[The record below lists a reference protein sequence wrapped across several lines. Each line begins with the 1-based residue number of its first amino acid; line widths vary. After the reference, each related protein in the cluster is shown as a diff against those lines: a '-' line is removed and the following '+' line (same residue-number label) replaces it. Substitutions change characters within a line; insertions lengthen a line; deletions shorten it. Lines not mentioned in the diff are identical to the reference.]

1 MQLSQHYQKYTVST
15 ERLLL
20 AICVPLAALLLFPLL
35 YLLLRASEVDQQ
47 AAFDYLSRMS
57 TLRIIGRSLLLVFS
71 VSLTSCLI
79 GIPAAWLTTR
89 TNLIGREWWS
99 VVLTLPLVIPSYVG
113 AFALIG
119 AFGPRGIFQ
128 GWLETLFGI
137 ERLPPIYGFWGAWF
151 SVTLF
156 SYPYIFL
163 NVRAG
168 LRGIDPALEEASRT
182 LGKTAWETFYR
193 VTLPQLR
200 PFISAGILLVALYT
214 LSDFGAVAMMQYN
227 VFTRA
232 IYLQLGVNLNFA
244 ALLSLVLVIFTIAI
258 MAVSILMEGRGQ
270 YYTQNIHRKPRL
282 VKLGRW
288 QLAAQLYCFLILGVA
303 LIGPMS
309 VVAYWLYNG
318 YIVQGE
324 PLTDII
330 RPLQSSMRIAAL
342 AALACGVTAVPLV
355 FLQVRYPKFYNQW
368 IARSAYLGYALP
380 GVVVALALVFVGAR
394 YFSATLYQTLPM
406 LIFAYVIRFLP
417 QALGPA
423 RASLMQVSP
432 TVEECGL
439 TLGKSRRKVFWGITL
454 PLMRPGLVT
463 GMALVFL
470 TTMKEL
476 PLTLL
481 LAPIGY
487 DTLAV
492 RIWSATG
499 ELFYARAAAPALVMV
514 IISALSLVFVLDSDE
529 RR

>member
-1 MQLSQHYQKYTVST
+1 MRVNYRKNLIST
-15 ERLLL
+15 EKLLL
-20 AICVPLAALLLFPLL
+20 AVSIPLAVLLLFPLG
-35 YLLLRASEVDQQ
+35 YLVIRASEVDSQ
-47 AAFDYLSRMS
+47 AAANYLLRGS
-57 TLRIIGRSLLLVFS
+57 TLRIIGRSLLLVVS
-71 VSLTSCLI
+71 VSLTACLI

-89 TNLIGREWWS
+89 TTLKGRDWWA

-137 ERLPPIYGFWGAWF
+137 ERLPSIYGFWGAWF

-156 SYPYIFL
+156 SYPYVFL
-163 NVRAG
+163 SVRAG

-182 LGKTAWETFYR
+182 LGKSALETFWR

-200 PFISAGILLVALYT
+200 PFISAGVLLVALYT

-244 ALLSLVLVIFTIAI
+244 ALLSLVLVVFTVLL
-258 MAVSILMEGRGQ
+258 MLFSIWMEGRGQ
-270 YYTQNIHRKPRL
+270 YYTEHVHRKIRL
-282 VKLGRW
+282 IPLGHW
-288 QLAAQLYCFLILGVA
+288 QAAAQLYCIFIFGIA
-303 LIGPMS
+303 LVGPMS
-309 VVAYWLYNG
+309 VIAYWLYNG
-318 YIVQGE
+318 YVVQGE
-324 PLTDII
+324 ELHNIL
-330 RPLQSSMRIAAL
+330 RPLQSSIRVAAL
-342 AALACGVTAVPLV
+342 AAGACGIAAIPLV
-355 FLQVRYPKFYNQW
+355 FLQVRYPRFFNQW

-380 GVVVALALVFVGAR
+380 GVVVALTLVFVGAR
-394 YFSATLYQTLPM
+394 YFSTTLYQTLPM
-406 LIFAYVIRFLP
+406 LIFAYMIRFLP
-417 QALGPA
+417 QALGPT

-432 TVEECGL
+432 QIEECGL

-454 PLMRPGLVT
+454 PLMRPGWVA

-470 TTMKEL
+470 TTLKEL

-492 RIWSATG
+492 RIWSATA
-499 ELFYARAAAPALVMV
+499 ESFYARAAAPALVMV
-514 IISALSLVFVLDSDE
+514 IISALSLVFVLDSDD

>member
-1 MQLSQHYQKYTVST
+1 MQLHYQKNIIST

-20 AICVPLAALLLFPLL
+20 AVSLPLAAVLLFPLL
-35 YLLLRASEVDQQ
+35 YLILRASQVDPQT
-47 AAFDYLSRMS
+47 ALDYLFRTS
-57 TLRIIGRSLLLVFS
+57 TLNIIGRSLLLIAS
-71 VSLTSCLI
+71 VSVASCLI

-89 TNLIGREWWS
+89 TNLIGRELWA

-113 AFALIG
+113 AFAMIG

-128 GWLETLFGI
+128 SILETLLGI
-137 ERLPPIYGFWGAWF
+137 ERIPSIYGFWGAWF

-163 NVRAG
+163 SVRAG

-182 LGKTAWETFYR
+182 LGKSAWETFWR
-193 VTLPQLR
+193 ITLPQLR

-244 ALLSLVLVIFTIAI
+244 ALLSLVLVIFTVALMTI
-258 MAVSILMEGRGQ
+258 SILVEGRGQ
-270 YYTQNIHRKPRL
+270 YYTQNIHRKTRL
-282 VKLGRW
+282 VHLGRW
-288 QLAAQLYCFLILGVA
+288 QIAAQLYCIFILGIA

-309 VVAYWLYNG
+309 VIVYWLYNG
-318 YIVQGE
+318 YVVQGE
-324 PLTDII
+324 EIRDIV
-330 RPLQSSMRIAAL
+330 RPLQSSIRIAAL
-342 AALACGVTAVPLV
+342 AALACGIAAMPLV

-394 YFSATLYQTLPM
+394 YFSTTLYQTLPM

-432 TVEECGL
+432 QIEECGL
-439 TLGKSRRKVFWGITL
+439 TLGKSRRKVFLGITL
-454 PLMRPGLVT
+454 PLMRPGLVA

-492 RIWSATG
+492 RIWSATS
-499 ELFYARAAAPALVMV
+499 ESFYARAAAPALVMV
-514 IISALSLVFVLDSDE
+514 IISALSLVFVLEADDS
-529 RR
+529 R